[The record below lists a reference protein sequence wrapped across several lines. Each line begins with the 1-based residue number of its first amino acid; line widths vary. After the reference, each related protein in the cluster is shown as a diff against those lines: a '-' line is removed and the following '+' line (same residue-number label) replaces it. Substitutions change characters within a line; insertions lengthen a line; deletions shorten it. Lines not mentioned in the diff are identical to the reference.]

1 MIRIFLIFV
10 RIIWILLTQMSNP
23 YSPEQGVQQVAL
35 IHAVRSVF
43 YSMIRALF
51 QASLHLHPTTNQ
63 ATMAKSSR
71 PLPCPQFFETLRLRD
86 IDQ

>member
-23 YSPEQGVQQVAL
+23 FSPEQGVQQVAL
-35 IHAVRSVF
+35 IYAVRSVF

-51 QASLHLHPTTNQ
+51 QASLHLYPTTNQ
-63 ATMAKSSR
+63 VHNGK
-71 PLPCPQFFETLRLRD
+71 
-86 IDQ
+86 IV